1 MAKPVSDDPQRVRD
15 VMTPDPITVAE
26 SATVHEAAL
35 AMREADVGDVLVVR
49 DGDVCGIVTDRDIVV
64 RLVADAG
71 DATRTLVGEICSAE
85 LTEVAPDDLVEYAV
99 SLMRS
104 YAIRRLPVV
113 GDAGP
118 VGIVSLGDLAAVRD
132 PSSALADISMAP
144 ANT

>member
-1 MAKPVSDDPQRVRD
+1 MSQLARPEPQRVRD
-15 VMTPDPITVAE
+15 VMTPNPIALLS

-49 DGDVCGIVTDRDIVV
+49 NGEACGILTDRDIVV

-71 DATRTLVGEICSAE
+71 NPTLTYISETCSE
-85 LTEVAPDDLVEYAV
+85 QLTEVAPDDLVEHAI
-99 SLMRS
+99 SLMRY

-113 GDAGP
+113 GDGGP
-118 VGIVSLGDLAAVRD
+118 VGIVSLGDLASVRD
-132 PSSALADISMAP
+132 PSSALAYISMAP

>member
-1 MAKPVSDDPQRVRD
+1 MSKLVGDAPQRVRD
-15 VMTPDPITVAE
+15 VMTPNPITVTE

-35 AMREADVGDVLVVR
+35 VMREADVGDVLVVR

-71 DATRTLVGEICSAE
+71 DPTTTIVGEICSAQ
-85 LTEVAPDDLVEYAV
+85 LTEVAPDDLVEHAIA
-99 SLMRS
+99 LMRS

-113 GDAGP
+113 GDSGP
-118 VGIVSLGDLAAVRD
+118 VGIVSLGDLAAVRE